1 MSRGGYPRSRRARR
15 APSGGLLAWAL
26 SLPARLHLR
35 WLVILLVTAAV
46 MGAYGRVLLDAAP
59 MPPSKA
65 PTTESGTAHGSAPA
79 SVRSPKATPKATPEA
94 KSTHKAGKPAAR
106 QSRPATPAAG

>member
-35 WLVILLVTAAV
+35 WLVILVVTAAV
-46 MGAYGRVLLDAAP
+46 LGAYGRVLLNAAP

-65 PTTESGTAHGSAPA
+65 PATESGTEHGSEPA
-79 SVRSPKATPKATPEA
+79 SVHTPKSTPKAG
-94 KSTHKAGKPAAR
+94 KAPARPSHPAT
-106 QSRPATPAAG
+106 RPAR

>member
-46 MGAYGRVLLDAAP
+46 MGVYGRVLLDASP
-59 MPPSKA
+59 MPPGKA
-65 PTTESGTAHGSAPA
+65 PATESGTEHGSEPA
-79 SVRSPKATPKATPEA
+79 SVHTPRATPKAQ
-94 KSTHKAGKPAAR
+94 SKAGKAAAR
-106 QSRPATPAAG
+106 QSRPATPPAR

>member
-1 MSRGGYPRSRRARR
+1 M
-15 APSGGLLAWAL
+15 L

-35 WLVILLVTAAV
+35 WLVILVVTAAV

-65 PTTESGTAHGSAPA
+65 PAADTGPEHGSAPA
-79 SVRSPKATPKATPEA
+79 SAPSPTPTATSEV
-94 KSTHKAGKPAAR
+94 G
-106 QSRPATPAAG
+106 